1 MKNKKIITIDGP
13 SASGKG
19 LLAREL
25 AKELDFIL
33 LDSGLLYRAYSY
45 CFDKEKNHDSAM
57 NFFSQLSIEG
67 VTGAM
72 EVFEGNRNITPA
84 LRHENIALSASKLS
98 SLKETRENL
107 IAFQRG
113 LANDYGL
120 IADGRDMGTVV
131 FPDAATKIFL
141 IADVEVRA
149 ERRFLELQN
158 AGQGVN
164 MRDLIEDIRLRDE
177 ADRAREISPLVPA
190 ADSVEVNSSN
200 LTPQEVLNKVLQ
212 IYKEHIK
219 EI

>member
-1 MKNKKIITIDGP
+1 MKNNKIITIDGP

-141 IADVEVRA
+141 IADIEVRA

>member
-19 LLAREL
+19 LLSREL
-25 AKELDFIL
+25 AKELDFTL

-45 CFDKEKNHDSAM
+45 CFDKEKNHNAAM
-57 NFFSQLSIEG
+57 ESFSQLTIEG

-72 EVFEGNRNITPA
+72 EVTEGNKNITQL

-107 IAFQRG
+107 IVFQRA
-113 LANDYGL
+113 LASDYGL
-120 IADGRDMGTVV
+120 IADGRDMGTIV

-164 MRDLIEDIRLRDE
+164 MRDLIVDIRLRDE

-190 ADSVEVNSSN
+190 ADSIEVNSSN
-200 LTPQEVLNKVLQ
+200 LNPHEVLNKVLE